1 MKRDNVNYLLVG
13 LFTLTMFGIL
23 LIALFRITGRDV
35 NAVSYYAL
43 FQQVPGIRHGTA
55 VTYNGFRVGQV
66 VDIEPQR
73 SQKKGTN
80 YRLKLD
86 IRSDWKI
93 PMNSIARIV
102 APGLLSDK
110 VVDIEEGRASALLT
124 PGDTLV
130 GEGEADMFATMSR
143 VALEMEKLSKEGVR
157 PLLNNLNQQI
167 ESLTTALDTRLER
180 VTHQAEQLLTNLN
193 QQSGLLAGVVGNKL
207 DRLSGQSERLLSNLN
222 QSAEELNRLMT
233 PAKRKQLAQIISD
246 GQRATRNLA
255 QLSEDFR
262 YSRKDLERLLQN
274 SGGMIQENRGDLR
287 EIVLTLRDAL
297 DSVSQ
302 NMDAILHNLESTSRN
317 FNDFSREIRQN
328 PGRLLGGQ
336 SPEDAAT
343 E

>member
-23 LIALFRITGRDV
+23 LFALFRITGRDV
-35 NAVSYYAL
+35 NAESYYAL

-66 VDIEPQR
+66 ADIEPQR
-73 SQKKGTN
+73 LEKGGTH

-86 IRSDWKI
+86 IRSDWQI
-93 PMNSIARIV
+93 PADSVARIV

-110 VVDIEEGRASALLT
+110 VVDIEEGKESAFLN

-130 GEGEADMFATMSR
+130 GEGEADMFATMNR

-157 PLLNNLNQQI
+157 PLLTSFNQQI
-167 ESLTTALDTRLER
+167 ESMTTALDTRMER
-180 VTHQAEQLLTNLN
+180 VTTQAEQLLANLN
-193 QQSGLLAGVVGNKL
+193 QQTGVLAGVVGNKL
-207 DRLSGQSERLLSNLN
+207 DRLSQQSEQLLDNLN
-222 QSAEELNRLMT
+222 RSADEFNRLMT
-233 PAKRKQLAQIISD
+233 PTKRRQLAQMISD
-246 GQRATRNLA
+246 GQRATSNLA

-262 YSRKDLERLLQN
+262 NSRKDLERLLKTS
-274 SGGMIQENRGDLR
+274 SGMVQENRGDLR

-302 NMDAILHNLESTSRN
+302 NMDAIIHNLESTSRN

-328 PGRLLGGQ
+328 PGRLLGGE
-336 SPEDAAT
+336 PPVDAAT